1 VELTQIIQTS
11 TYVQIAYNTATGQK
25 KNNKTKKQQQHQK
38 TNNMKNLQFIE
49 ELDFLLN
56 ETFYFTRQDGMIV
69 SGSMSKDYDK
79 AYSIYRNMVKGQPK
93 SQEKVLFEV
102 LIPSN

>member
-1 VELTQIIQTS
+1 M
-11 TYVQIAYNTATGQK
+11 K
-25 KNNKTKKQQQHQK
+25 KKKTKKQQQHQK
-38 TNNMKNLQFIE
+38 THNMKNLQFVE

-56 ETFYFTRQDGMIV
+56 EIFYFTRQNGIIV
-69 SGSMSKDYDK
+69 SGTMSKDYDK
-79 AYSIYRNMVKGQPK
+79 AYSIYQNLIKGNPT

>member
-1 VELTQIIQTS
+1 
-11 TYVQIAYNTATGQK
+11 
-25 KNNKTKKQQQHQK
+25 
-38 TNNMKNLQFIE
+38 MKNLQFIE

-69 SGSMSKDYDK
+69 SGTMSKDYDK
-79 AYSIYRNMVKGQPK
+79 AYAIYTGLIKGGVK

>member
-1 VELTQIIQTS
+1 M
-11 TYVQIAYNTATGQK
+11 K
-25 KNNKTKKQQQHQK
+25 KKPTKKQQQHQK
-38 TNNMKNLQFIE
+38 THNMKNLQFIE

-79 AYSIYRNMVKGQPK
+79 AYSIYSNMIKGQPK
-93 SQEKVLFEV
+93 SQERVLFEV

>member
-1 VELTQIIQTS
+1 M
-11 TYVQIAYNTATGQK
+11 K
-25 KNNKTKKQQQHQK
+25 KNKTKKQQQHQK

-56 ETFYFTRQDGMIV
+56 EVFYYTRQDGMIV
-69 SGSMSKDYDK
+69 SGTMSKDYDK
-79 AYSIYRNMVKGQPK
+79 AYSMYQNLIKGNPK